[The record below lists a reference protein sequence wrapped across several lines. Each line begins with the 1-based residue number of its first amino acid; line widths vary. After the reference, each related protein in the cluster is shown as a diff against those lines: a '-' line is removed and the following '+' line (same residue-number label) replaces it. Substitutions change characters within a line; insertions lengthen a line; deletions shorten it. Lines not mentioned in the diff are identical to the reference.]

1 MAAAG
6 SFGISPDDLQALM
19 KKRKE
24 EMVAAL
30 EEKGGTDGLM
40 EKLKTSSEG
49 LVGDESDLQRR
60 REIFGRNWIPA
71 AKSKSFL
78 RLLWEAFLDP
88 LLIILAVFALIG
100 LCMSLYSKYSEDDGG
115 EESFEWI
122 ESVSIEK
129 VRFLKPFFQQV
140 AIVVAVL
147 LVMVVTAVNDWKKE
161 KQFRGLQ
168 EVIEDSKMYS
178 VLRSGEVAEVCERSL
193 VVGDV
198 IILKYGDK
206 IPTDGILLRSSEL
219 RVDESVS

>member
-1 MAAAG
+1 MIRINNANNQIHATVTY
-6 SFGISPDDLQALM
+6 FH
-19 KKRKE
+19 K
-24 EMVAAL
+24 
-30 EEKGGTDGLM
+30 
-40 EKLKTSSEG
+40 
-49 LVGDESDLQRR
+49 
-60 REIFGRNWIPA
+60 IFV
-71 AKSKSFL
+71 SKC
-78 RLLWEAFLDP
+78 
-88 LLIILAVFALIG
+88 V
-100 LCMSLYSKYSEDDGG
+100 
-115 EESFEWI
+115 
-122 ESVSIEK
+122 
-129 VRFLKPFFQQV
+129 FLKPFFQQV